1 MTRAAPDR
9 LPERLDLMTFPVL
22 LRLELLKLR
31 RSRAV
36 TLGVASLLG
45 FVLLVL
51 WGFQSYASRRL
62 GGISIFGDTSG
73 EPGYFNGLLFSL
85 YSLYFAFNFVMPAVI
100 VLVAGAQIS
109 GEASGGTLR
118 AILSR
123 PVGRPPLLLSKFLV
137 TALYTWLVIT
147 AFVAFNLLLG
157 VALVGWGDLGLY
169 PGPLGLV
176 DEPGSLPLPD
186 ALLRFGLATISG
198 TWSLLTLAALAL
210 FLSVA
215 FQSPVISVT
224 GAIVIYLILTVIG
237 RIEFFSAIKSHFF
250 TTDMDFWRLVFVPDI
265 SWREIAYGASR
276 CGVYIFSLL
285 LAALL
290 LFERKDIST

>member
-1 MTRAAPDR
+1 
-9 LPERLDLMTFPVL
+9 MTFPIL

-36 TLGVASLLG
+36 VLGFASLLG

-51 WGFQSYASRRL
+51 WGFHSYASRRL
-62 GGISIFGDTSG
+62 GGISIFGDASG

-109 GEASGGTLR
+109 GEANGGTLR

-123 PVGRPPLLLSKFLV
+123 PVGRAPLLLSKFLV
-137 TALYTWLVIT
+137 TALYTWLVIS

-157 VALVGWGDLGLY
+157 VILVGWGDLGLY

-176 DEPGSLPLPD
+176 EEPGNLPLPD

-198 TWSLLTLAALAL
+198 TWSLLTLASLAL

-215 FQSPVISVT
+215 FQSPVISVAGT
-224 GAIVIYLILTVIG
+224 IVIYLILTVIG
-237 RIEFFSAIKSHFF
+237 RVEFFSAIKSHFF
-250 TTDMDFWRLVFVPDI
+250 TTDMDFWRIVFMPDI

-285 LAALL
+285 LAAVL